1 MMREEFE
8 KMIGLE
14 INHAEYTPIEAY
26 YTSLPES
33 VDKQKFA
40 KMWLKEG
47 GIQNLFNKRADNLA
61 FANLRIIDLGRQ
73 IEELK
78 ASEQEWITRSNE
90 QHTRIQELEKK
101 LFAIKEMTA

>member
-1 MMREEFE
+1 MREEFE

-14 INHAEYTPIEAY
+14 INYAEYQPIEAY
-26 YTSLPES
+26 YMSLPES

-61 FANLRIIDLGRQ
+61 MANLRIKDLDGI
-73 IEELK
+73 IERLK
-78 ASEQEWITRSNE
+78 ASELEWITRSNE

-101 LFAIKEMTA
+101 LSAIKEMTA